1 MIILIILILVRIGDL
16 ESELLDANT
25 MKDAIEANWESSM
38 HDLNETRNNAGNHN
52 TTNNNMTTTHIHI
65 KEIERVEFLKLK
77 VAYNDLLDL
86 KNAVEA
92 RGNVYEATCASMT
105 TQLHEL
111 QQLQL
116 QRDISNN
123 AAENDNTFT
132 TSYIDNSKPNNI
144 NGFEEFIKLKKE
156 NRILKLQIASLT
168 ENTNVK
174 GSRSSRR

>member
-1 MIILIILILVRIGDL
+1 
-16 ESELLDANT
+16 
-25 MKDAIEANWESSM
+25 M
-38 HDLNETRNNAGNHN
+38 HDLNENRNNAGNHN
-52 TTNNNMTTTHIHI
+52 TTNNNMTTTHTHN
-65 KEIERVEFLKLK
+65 KEMERVEFHKLK

-86 KNAVEA
+86 KNALEA
-92 RGNVYEATCASMT
+92 KGNVYEATCASIT

-132 TSYIDNSKPNNI
+132 TSYIDNSKPNNTI
-144 NGFEEFIKLKKE
+144 EEKGSGFGFEEFIKLKKE

-174 GSRSSRR
+174 GSRSSKR

>member
-1 MIILIILILVRIGDL
+1 
-16 ESELLDANT
+16 
-25 MKDAIEANWESSM
+25 M

-52 TTNNNMTTTHIHI
+52 TINNNMTTTHTHN
-65 KEIERVEFLKLK
+65 KEMERVEFLKLK

-92 RGNVYEATCASMT
+92 KGNVYEASCASIT

-144 NGFEEFIKLKKE
+144 IEEKGSGFGFEEFIKLKKE